1 MQMSQ
6 TFSLVSMAA
15 LLSAS
20 FCLIGSVQHQPWS
33 PGNETWGPGDVL
45 DCSNHFVLQRV
56 TDTTHG
62 RYYQDTVL
70 PTSEVSPQLALRTVL
85 LPKPVEVAPDVTG
98 FQYAWSDDV
107 RAATRSQPQRLTGQ
121 I

>member
-1 MQMSQ
+1 MQISQ

-20 FCLIGSVQHQPWS
+20 FCLIASVHHEPWS
-33 PGNETWGPGDVL
+33 PGNEAWGPGDVM

-62 RYYQDTVL
+62 RYYQDTGLAVSDV
-70 PTSEVSPQLALRTVL
+70 TSQLTVRTVP
-85 LPKPVEVAPDVTG
+85 LPKPVRVDPVGRGHEADVTG
-98 FQYAWSDDV
+98 FQYTWQVSIIC
-107 RAATRSQPQRLTGQ
+107 LL
-121 I
+121 